1 MAYPKTAQHHAPI
14 KYSNSILR
22 PPSSAKLCT
31 FSSKMNFYPAPP
43 VIKAEIYL
51 RIPDDK
57 RCLGQESEWRGGF
70 AGSFQHIFL
79 EGPVVDSAGNL
90 YIVDVPYGRILKI
103 DGEKNVSVAC
113 TWDGEPNGL
122 VGTADGDLLV
132 ADYKQGILSFS
143 PETGKIGPKLTRK
156 NLERFKGP
164 NDLIV
169 DSKGNLYFTDQG
181 QTGMTD
187 PTGRVYRLSP
197 DGRLDTL
204 LANGPSPNGL
214 VLSRDERFLYV
225 AMTRANQVWRLP
237 LHADGTTSKAGVFF
251 QSFGNAGPDG
261 LALDEEASSSCP
273 LPSHSPA
280 FHSYT
285 QLNMARPNMIKATRR
300 AIKDSPKEIF
310 NWYLLA
316 CTCIWSF
323 SGVAKGFDEGNIA
336 SLVIMEVFKERFGI
350 DNQTDHEYANTKG
363 WIVAIATAGAVFGC
377 LGCVWLTQR
386 LGRTRTF
393 QFFTVVYMAGIF
405 GQTFSS
411 GNLGALYATRVIA
424 GIGIGATTVLP
435 SVYIAEISP
444 QPIRGL
450 LTLQYTCCQQL
461 GVVFGFFFN
470 YGVTKYHAGTNLQ
483 WQLPT
488 ALQLIPALIWGVGTF
503 FTPET
508 PRFLLSQNKRTEALA
523 TLSRFRGL
531 PEDHPYVQSEFQG
544 IESQLNHEI
553 EIVSGANTWDLIK
566 ETFTDLS
573 NRRRFVLMFAC
584 HVFGQWSGANAI
596 TQYSPTIFGYLGIEG
611 TEARFLAT
619 GCYAILKFV
628 SVLIFSVFVIDF
640 IGRRRSLMTGITMQI
655 FTLAFVGAYLK
666 VTNGWTPEKI
676 EASSS
681 AMAAS
686 RAAIAAIYIHAI
698 AWSIGWF
705 SIPYLVSAE
714 VFPLRIRSINVS
726 ILMAVHWAM
735 YFGCSRAMPSLL
747 AATQRYGAFMFF
759 LSICTVSLVYV
770 YFAMPETSGR
780 SLESMDKLFER
791 PWYTVHKIAYPT
803 ADDLKPAARE
813 ILEPEMK
820 DQDMIDE
827 LERREQELSN
837 RLQELESVAVTDPS
851 TVDTSSPDDR
861 HTVRSIAA
869 SSPATREGASL
880 SLSWAHIQ
888 NPFLLRRSIWALHQR
903 LFNGQGTSAKA
914 SSHDLFRAFM
924 ICAIGAVLPY
934 RNKLHHRHPEA
945 YYNAALQHL
954 GGDFLTRG
962 LDSVQD
968 LLLICRL
975 GIYHPIGTS
984 IWDVVRLCGRLCIE
998 LGLHNGTDV
1007 HGDLLQ
1013 TQLRRRVFWQFYLI
1027 DRYSSTTL
1035 DRPFLID
1042 DEDIETKFPVEVSD
1056 EELEAAS
1063 QNVQSLDSFS
1073 YTREPNVQNE
1083 MTVFFISVRLRQIS
1097 SHIQTEFSKLRR
1109 KISNTRS
1116 KHLLAGHI
1124 HVVMTKLFKELKDW
1138 RNSNPI
1144 IQEPSCLYE
1153 TQEWYDLLIAR
1164 ERLSVLR
1171 RAIDL
1176 VPKVNGSPPKEIL
1189 TVFLRSA
1196 LETIER
1202 YHIICQ
1208 KREMMTHTRSY
1219 FHMLFTAALSVMYC
1233 ISVSKKLT
1241 LEDMRASHQGLL
1253 RCQELLNSVARQLPD
1268 AKSYVS
1274 VFEALH
1280 RDVSQRLWPN
1290 VRDMPGN
1297 VPVDPA
1303 MGFSNDISNF
1313 NGRSFSPDLG
1323 TNTLSNGLANM
1334 PDFSTNRQFFDHG
1347 LQPRTNM
1354 MDSVNQFDVPEQ
1366 DGNGISEDYQ
1376 DGSSV
1381 NWALLNYDSLWNM
1394 ESALGQYVYGDPTNP
1409 SVWDGFEF

>member
-1 MAYPKTAQHHAPI
+1 
-14 KYSNSILR
+14 
-22 PPSSAKLCT
+22 
-31 FSSKMNFYPAPP
+31 
-43 VIKAEIYL
+43 
-51 RIPDDK
+51 
-57 RCLGQESEWRGGF
+57 
-70 AGSFQHIFL
+70 
-79 EGPVVDSAGNL
+79 
-90 YIVDVPYGRILKI
+90 
-103 DGEKNVSVAC
+103 
-113 TWDGEPNGL
+113 
-122 VGTADGDLLV
+122 
-132 ADYKQGILSFS
+132 
-143 PETGKIGPKLTRK
+143 
-156 NLERFKGP
+156 
-164 NDLIV
+164 
-169 DSKGNLYFTDQG
+169 
-181 QTGMTD
+181 
-187 PTGRVYRLSP
+187 
-197 DGRLDTL
+197 
-204 LANGPSPNGL
+204 
-214 VLSRDERFLYV
+214 
-225 AMTRANQVWRLP
+225 
-237 LHADGTTSKAGVFF
+237 
-251 QSFGNAGPDG
+251 
-261 LALDEEASSSCP
+261 
-273 LPSHSPA
+273 
-280 FHSYT
+280 
-285 QLNMARPNMIKATRR
+285 MIKATRR

-310 NWYLLA
+310 NWYLLM
-316 CTCIWSF
+316 CTWIWSF

-336 SLVIMEVFKERFGI
+336 SLVIMEVFKERFGL
-350 DNQTDHEYANTKG
+350 DNQTDDQYANTKG

-470 YGVTKYHAGTNLQ
+470 DGVTKYHAGTNLQ

-488 ALQLIPALIWGVGTF
+488 ALQLIPPLIWGVGTF

-628 SVLIFSVFVIDF
+628 SVLIFSLFVIDF

-655 FTLAFVGAYLK
+655 LTLAFVGAYLK
-666 VTNGWTPEKI
+666 VTNSWTPEKI
-676 EASSS
+676 GASAS

-714 VFPLRIRSINVS
+714 IFPLRIRSINVS
-726 ILMAVHWAM
+726 ILMAIHWAI
-735 YFGCSRAMPSLL
+735 
-747 AATQRYGAFMFF
+747 
-759 LSICTVSLVYV
+759 ICTISLVYV

-820 DQDMIDE
+820 DQESVVSKHVENSMIDE
-827 LERREQELSN
+827 LERKEQELSH
-837 RLQELESVAVTDPS
+837 RLQELESIAVADPS

-861 HTVRSIAA
+861 HTVRSVAA

-880 SLSWAHIQ
+880 SFIAHLFSDANWRKSHATLLRTLADAPGTDEVSIAPCSLPSAVETQMLFEKYLSWAHIQ
-888 NPFLLRRSIWALHQR
+888 NPFLLRRSIWALHQN
-903 LFNGQGTSAKA
+903 LFNGQGTSCKA

-934 RNKLHHRHPEA
+934 RNKLHNRHPEA
-945 YYNAALQHL
+945 YYNAALEHL

-962 LDSVQD
+962 LESVQD
-968 LLLICRL
+968 LLLICRF

-1007 HGDLLQ
+1007 RGDLLQ

-1035 DRPFLID
+1035 DRPFSID
-1042 DEDIETKFPVEVSD
+1042 DADIQTKFPAEVSD

-1063 QNVQSLDSFS
+1063 HERND
-1073 YTREPNVQNE
+1073 
-1083 MTVFFISVRLRQIS
+1083 
-1097 SHIQTEFSKLRR
+1097 
-1109 KISNTRS
+1109 
-1116 KHLLAGHI
+1116 HLLYLGAAEADIIPHTDR
-1124 HVVMTKLFKELKDW
+1124 VLQAEAEDLAYQVEALA
-1138 RNSNPI
+1138 RRNPI
-1144 IQEPSCLYE
+1144 IQVPSCLYE

-1171 RAIDL
+1171 RAIDI

-1202 YHIICQ
+1202 YHIVCQ
-1208 KREMMTHTRSY
+1208 RREMMIHTRSY

-1241 LEDMRASHQGLL
+1241 QEDMRASHQGLL

-1280 RDVSQRLWPN
+1280 RDVSQRLWSN
-1290 VRDMPGN
+1290 VRDMSVGI
-1297 VPVDPA
+1297 PVDPV
-1303 MGFSNDISNF
+1303 MGFSNDITNF

-1323 TNTLSNGLANM
+1323 TSTLTTSLGNM
-1334 PDFSTNRQFFDHG
+1334 PDFSTNRPFFDQG
-1347 LQPRTNM
+1347 LQPRSSL
-1354 MDSVNQFDVPEQ
+1354 MDPVSQFAVPGQ
-1366 DGNGISEDYQ
+1366 DGNEMAEEYQ

-1409 SVWDGFEF
+1409 SVWDGFDF

>member
-1 MAYPKTAQHHAPI
+1 
-14 KYSNSILR
+14 
-22 PPSSAKLCT
+22 
-31 FSSKMNFYPAPP
+31 MNFYPPP
-43 VIKAEIYL
+43 PTIEAEVWL

-57 RCLGQESEWRGGF
+57 RCIGQNSEWRGGF
-70 AGSFQHIFL
+70 AGPFKHIFL
-79 EGPVVDSAGNL
+79 EGPVVDSVGNL
-90 YIVDVPYGRILKI
+90 YVVDIPYGRILKI
-103 DGEKNVSVAC
+103 DKDKNVSVAC

-132 ADYKQGILSFS
+132 ADYKQGILSFN

-164 NDLIV
+164 NDLIS

-204 LANGPSPNGL
+204 LDNGPSPNGL

-237 LHADGTTSKAGVFF
+237 LHPDGTTSKAGVFF

-261 LALDEEASSSCP
+261 LALDEEGNLFICH
-273 LPSHSPA
+273 PSLGSVFVVDMHGIPK
-280 FHSYT
+280 
-285 QLNMARPNMIKATRR
+285 ARIVSGFANKISNTTLFVTPQR
-300 AIKDSPKEIF
+300 AGGKNVIRD
-310 NWYLLA
+310 
-316 CTCIWSF
+316 
-323 SGVAKGFDEGNIA
+323 GNIA
-336 SLVIMEVFKERFGI
+336 SLVIMDIFKERFGI

-393 QFFTVVYMAGIF
+393 QFFTIVYMIGIF
-405 GQTFSS
+405 GQTFSN
-411 GNLGALYATRVIA
+411 GNLGALYATRVIS

-488 ALQLIPALIWGVGTF
+488 SLQLIPALIWGVGTF

-508 PRFLLSQNKRTEALA
+508 PRFLLSQNKKTEALA
-523 TLSRFRGL
+523 VLSRFRGL

-544 IESQLNHEI
+544 IEAQLNHEI
-553 EIVSGANTWDLIK
+553 EIVAGANTWDLIK
-566 ETFTDLS
+566 ETFTDIS
-573 NRRRFVLMFAC
+573 NRRRFTLMFAC

-628 SVLIFSVFVIDF
+628 SVLIFSIFVIDF

-655 FTLAFVGAYLK
+655 LTLSFVGAYLK
-666 VTNGWTPEKI
+666 VTNGWSVEEI

-714 VFPLRIRSINVS
+714 VFPIRIRSINVS
-726 ILMAVHWAM
+726 VLMAVHWAM

-747 AATQRYGAFMFF
+747 AATERYGAFMFF

-791 PWYTVHKIAYPT
+791 PWYTVYKIAYPT
-803 ADDLKPAARE
+803 IDDLKPAARE
-813 ILEPEMK
+813 ILEPDMK
-820 DQDMIDE
+820 DQESICDNNRPSCSPCERNGLECLVVISDSDATGHLSRATIDE
-827 LERREQELSN
+827 MEKKEQALSQ
-837 RLQELESVAVTDPS
+837 RLQELDAIAARNASVAETL
-851 TVDTSSPDDR
+851 SPDDR

-869 SSPATREGASL
+869 SSPAAREGASISFIAHL
-880 SLSWAHIQ
+880 FADANWRKSHASLLRTLADAPSAGEVSIAPCSLPSAAEAQMLFEKYLSWSHVQ
-888 NPFLLRRSIWALHQR
+888 NPFLLRRSVWALYHR
-903 LFNGQGTSAKA
+903 LFSNQNNPLHATNY
-914 SSHDLFRAFM
+914 DLFRAFM
-924 ICAIGAVLPY
+924 ICATGSVLPY
-934 RNKLHHRHPEA
+934 RNRTHDRHPEA
-945 YYNAALQHL
+945 YYNAALQYL
-954 GGDFLTRG
+954 GPQFLTRG
-962 LDSVQD
+962 LESVQD
-968 LLLICRL
+968 LLLICRF

-984 IWDVVRLCGRLCIE
+984 IWDIVRLCGRLCVE
-998 LGLHNGTDV
+998 LGLHSNPNIQ
-1007 HGDLLQ
+1007 GDLLQ
-1013 TQLRRRVFWQFYLI
+1013 TQLRRRIFWQFYII

-1042 DEDIETKFPVEVSD
+1042 DNDISTKFPVEASD
-1056 EELEAAS
+1056 EEIEAANS
-1063 QNVQSLDSFS
+1063 QIQNLDSYHFS
-1073 YTREPNVQNE
+1073 REPGIQNGI
-1083 MTVFFISVRLRQIS
+1083 TVFLV
-1097 SHIQTEFSKLRR
+1097 R
-1109 KISNTRS
+1109 KIFSSPS
-1116 KHLLAGHI
+1116 KHVLAGHI
-1124 HVVMTKLFKELKDW
+1124 HVVMSGLLKELQDW
-1138 RNSNPI
+1138 RNSTPI
-1144 IQEPSCLYE
+1144 IQEPNCLYE
-1153 TQEWYDLLIAR
+1153 TQEWITPDDL
-1164 ERLSVLR
+1164 
-1171 RAIDL
+1171 
-1176 VPKVNGSPPKEIL
+1176 
-1189 TVFLRSA
+1189 
-1196 LETIER
+1196 
-1202 YHIICQ
+1202 
-1208 KREMMTHTRSY
+1208 
-1219 FHMLFTAALSVMYC
+1219 
-1233 ISVSKKLT
+1233 
-1241 LEDMRASHQGLL
+1241 RASYEGLL
-1253 RCQELLNSVARQLPD
+1253 RCQELLTSVAKQLPD
-1268 AKSYVS
+1268 SKNYVS
-1274 VFEALH
+1274 VFQALY

-1290 VRDMPGN
+1290 IREISMNLPADASLPIPADSNQVEN
-1297 VPVDPA
+1297 PVDGEFPHNSVA
-1303 MGFSNDISNF
+1303 GTLSTDMQGFSDFSIEHQFYGPGISN
-1313 NGRSFSPDLG
+1313 RPDILDPSSQFAA
-1323 TNTLSNGLANM
+1323 TVEAENEITL
-1334 PDFSTNRQFFDHG
+1334 DF
-1347 LQPRTNM
+1347 
-1354 MDSVNQFDVPEQ
+1354 Q
-1366 DGNGISEDYQ
+1366 DGAA
-1376 DGSSV
+1376 V
-1381 NWALLNYDSLWNM
+1381 NWALLSYGSLWNM
-1394 ESALGQYVYGDPTNP
+1394 ESAVGQYVYGDPTN
-1409 SVWDGFEF
+1409 SGVWDGFEF